1 MTVTRSS
8 APAASEA
15 LSVPAG
21 APADRAM
28 TYVDLGA
35 TVRRAD
41 EPGGDF
47 GFRLL
52 YETCFGLPE
61 PLRAYDG
68 SQPLHECRLEPPAF
82 RVRFFVAGRTAYLL
96 GSLLEPEQRCVDR
109 VCRAVFRAFPRVLR
123 LLVEVRGS
131 DPLMGLTHRTLAEGG
146 DYVVSV
152 PPTAE
157 EYVASLGKATRR
169 NMRFYEAKFRREC
182 PEGELKMVS
191 GEALTANIVK
201 RVVDWNVGRMRAK
214 GIVSKYEKL
223 PDLRGALTDF
233 TVRQGQAAAVWC
245 GTKLV
250 SGVLGHREDGDC
262 WLAISAYD
270 TSYERFHLGLLTWY
284 WAISECCGKA
294 ERVHLGAGT
303 STYKERLGAREVPA
317 AAFAVYRS
325 PLARYLVPGEVAVRL
340 KTLVWSTAVGRQ
352 VLPRLGEARRLT
364 LSHARRPRRAW
375 ASALPGR
382 YSPVNNCCSH
392 PSRVASLQ
400 SCAEWSRPCR
410 GTSHSGSTK
419 VRGT

>member
-1 MTVTRSS
+1 MIPGTSS
-8 APAASEA
+8 PLPAAHTKA
-15 LSVPAG
+15 YP
-21 APADRAM
+21 
-28 TYVDLGA
+28 DLGA

-61 PLRAYDG
+61 PPRAYDG
-68 SQPLHECRLEPPAF
+68 SQPLHECRLELPAF

-96 GSLLEPEQRCVDR
+96 GSLREPDQTCADR

-131 DPLMGLTHRTLAEGG
+131 DPLMGLMRRTLAEGG

-169 NMRFYEAKFRREC
+169 NLRLYEARFRREC
-182 PEGELKMVS
+182 PGGELKMVA
-191 GEALTANIVK
+191 GEALTANIAK
-201 RVVDWNVGRMRAK
+201 QVVDWNVGRMRAK

-223 PDLRGALTDF
+223 PDLRGALTEF

-245 GTKLV
+245 GPKLV

-262 WLAISAYD
+262 GLTMSAYD
-270 TSYERFHLGLLTWY
+270 ESFERFHLGLLTWY

-294 ERVHLGAGT
+294 QQVHLG
-303 STYKERLGAREVPA
+303 P
-317 AAFAVYRS
+317 
-325 PLARYLVPGEVAVRL
+325 
-340 KTLVWSTAVGRQ
+340 
-352 VLPRLGEARRLT
+352 ARRRT
-364 LSHARRPRRAW
+364 RS
-375 ASALPGR
+375 ASALGKCPR
-382 YSPVNNCCSH
+382 PRSPSTEA
-392 PSRVASLQ
+392 RSLH
-400 SCAEWSRPCR
+400 
-410 GTSHSGSTK
+410 T
-419 VRGT
+419 